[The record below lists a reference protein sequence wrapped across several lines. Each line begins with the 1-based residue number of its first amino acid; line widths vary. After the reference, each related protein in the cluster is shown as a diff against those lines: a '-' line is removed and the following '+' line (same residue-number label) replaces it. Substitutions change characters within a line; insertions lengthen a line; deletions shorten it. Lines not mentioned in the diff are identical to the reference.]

1 MRSIGEASDCEEMDQ
16 LCSDLSCSHS
26 DGGRDIC
33 AEAPRLATCAISN
46 QHRAART
53 WGQPLHYDDHLRE
66 APEEYL
72 RVGFRGRAEVLPVL
86 YDLNPFCL
94 HPTFL
99 QYALHLDL

>member
-1 MRSIGEASDCEEMDQ
+1 MHTHGSR
-16 LCSDLSCSHS
+16 LSV
-26 DGGRDIC
+26 
-33 AEAPRLATCAISN
+33 CAISN

-53 WGQPLHYDDHLRE
+53 WGQPLHHDDYLRE
-66 APEEYL
+66 APEKYL
-72 RVGFRGRAEVLPVL
+72 RIGFRGRAEVLPVL